1 MFAIEIVN
9 GKDSLPQLGKP
20 EHGEHG
26 VTTTGLLLC
35 VVHAIWFID
44 KVVIL
49 NCGFCVLKGLIGLAI
64 FASSALIK
72 KCRYWQKQHT
82 DGGEVS

>member
-35 VVHAIWFID
+35 VVHAIWFTD